1 MKKALTGILCIT
13 LCFVFVFAA
22 FAQTSQ
28 SSFDTA
34 AELLD
39 LVIVSRQYTTPLRI
53 VPAVLTRNG
62 ETRDVYLIAMLG
74 MKEITGQVNS
84 QKGGGTGVY
93 AAFVKDVL
101 KQTVPAGSA
110 LVFAGHSLG
119 GMTAQHLR
127 CDKEL
132 QDTYEILNVLC
143 GGSPLEEVE
152 GEGEGSLHRLTDVLD
167 MIPYIRSTSLCAF
180 VRQIR
185 TAHRENGHYF
195 LNPDGAHNES
205 YVRND
210 VWGDYDVFGEKG
222 GNAALCFHPAEIRSY
237 GDAAAS

>member
-1 MKKALTGILCIT
+1 MKKTLSALLCLILCFIFA
-13 LCFVFVFAA
+13 FVA
-22 FAQTSQ
+22 FAGTPPADFS
-28 SSFDTA
+28 TA
-34 AELLD
+34 ADLLD
-39 LVIVSRQYTTPLRI
+39 FVIVSKAYTTPLRI
-53 VPAVLTRNG
+53 VPAVLTKDGESRN
-62 ETRDVYLIAMLG
+62 VYLVALLG
-74 MKEITGQVNS
+74 MKTVGGQVNS
-84 QKGGGTGVY
+84 QNGGGTGVY

-101 KQTVPAGSA
+101 LQTVPAGAA

-127 CDKEL
+127 CDKQL
-132 QDTYEILNVLC
+132 QETYEILNVLC

-152 GEGEGSLHRLTDVLD
+152 GEGEGSLHRLTDILD
-167 MIPYIRSTSLCAF
+167 MIPYIRSTSLCALI
-180 VRQIR
+180 RQIR

-222 GNAALCFHPAEIRSY
+222 GGAALRFNPADICAY
-237 GDAAAS
+237 GDAAAR

>member
-1 MKKALTGILCIT
+1 MKKILTGVLCLV
-13 LCFVFVFAA
+13 LCFVFAFAA
-22 FAQTSQ
+22 FAETQP
-28 SSFDTA
+28 SSFETA

-39 LVIVSRQYTTPLRI
+39 FVIVSKQYTTPLRI
-53 VPAVLTRNG
+53 VPAVLTQNG
-62 ETRDVYLIAMLG
+62 ENRDVYLVAMLG
-74 MKEITGQVNS
+74 MKSVEGQVNS
-84 QKGGGTGVY
+84 QKGGGTAVY
-93 AAFVKDVL
+93 AAFVKAIL

-152 GEGEGSLHRLTDVLD
+152 GEGEGSLHRLTDILD
-167 MIPYIRSTSLCAF
+167 MIPYIRSTSLCALI
-180 VRQIR
+180 RQIR

-195 LNPDGAHNES
+195 LNPDGAHNAS

-210 VWGDYDVFGEKG
+210 VWGGYDVFGEKG
-222 GNAALCFHPAEIRSY
+222 GSAVLCFNPADIRAY
-237 GDAAAS
+237 GDAAR

>member
-1 MKKALTGILCIT
+1 M
-13 LCFVFVFAA
+13 
-22 FAQTSQ
+22 
-28 SSFDTA
+28 
-34 AELLD
+34 
-39 LVIVSRQYTTPLRI
+39 
-53 VPAVLTRNG
+53 PAVLTRNG
-62 ETRDVYLIAMLG
+62 ESREVYLVALLG
-74 MKEITGQVNS
+74 MKSVDGQVNS
-84 QKGGGTGVY
+84 QKGGGTSVY

-152 GEGEGSLHRLTDVLD
+152 GEGEGSLHRLTDILD
-167 MIPYIRSTSLCAF
+167 MIPYIRSTSLCALI
-180 VRQIR
+180 RQIR
-185 TAHRENGHYF
+185 IAHRENGHYF

-210 VWGDYDVFGEKG
+210 VWSGYDVFGEKG
-222 GNAALCFHPAEIRSY
+222 GDASLVIQTDQICAY
-237 GDAAAS
+237 GDAAA

>member
-1 MKKALTGILCIT
+1 MKKTLTGILCLV
-13 LCFVFVFAA
+13 LCFIFTFAA
-22 FAQTSQ
+22 FAETQQ
-28 SSFDTA
+28 RSFETA

-39 LVIVSRQYTTPLRI
+39 FVIVSKQYTTPLRI

-62 ETRDVYLIAMLG
+62 ESREVYLVALLG
-74 MKEITGQVNS
+74 MKSVEGQVNS
-84 QKGGGTGVY
+84 QKGGGTSVY

-152 GEGEGSLHRLTDVLD
+152 GEGEGSLHRLTDILD
-167 MIPYIRSTSLCAF
+167 MIPYIRSTSLCALI
-180 VRQIR
+180 RQIR

-210 VWGDYDVFGEKG
+210 VWGGYDVFGEKG
-222 GNAALCFHPAEIRSY
+222 GDASLVIQTDQICAY
-237 GDAAAS
+237 GDAAA